1 MHVELIAITATA
13 LEPVTS
19 RVGSRRSNE
28 LTMEI
33 RFMTPARSR
42 GPQNLV
48 MRLGISARDE
58 LQKQCRRNGWLYVKL
73 KR

>member
-1 MHVELIAITATA
+1 MHVELIAITATG

-33 RFMTPARSR
+33 RFMSLARSR

>member
-1 MHVELIAITATA
+1 MHVELIAITATG

-42 GPQNLV
+42 GSQNLV
-48 MRLGISARDE
+48 MRLRISSRDE
-58 LQKQCRRNGWLYVKL
+58 SQK
-73 KR
+73 